1 MCVANAHLMQ
11 VSLNLNDTPI
21 GYTPAV
27 GPAVYFRLSY
37 NHKEPGQPGTF
48 TYSNIGAKWTHNF
61 LEFIEEGSATPGE
74 SVRRIVGG
82 GGYIPQTGFNTGTGA
97 FTLEMQSQA
106 VLKRIPASGTATS
119 YTLTMPDGS
128 AQTYGYAAGTS
139 PKRFFLTEIIDPQ
152 GKKLTL
158 AYDGQNRLTSIKD
171 ATGATP
177 ATGKATT
184 FSYENAN
191 PLLITKVTDPY
202 GRQAVLTYTSGKLT
216 RIKDVL
222 NIESS
227 FVYDTVDPNFV
238 SSMVTAYG
246 TSSFTGGND
255 LSSGKL
261 WLELTDAMNY
271 TQRLEARSNA
281 PNINASEA
289 SLPSGI
295 VAEDGYNNVR
305 NTFHWDAR
313 VHGFEN
319 WTGDYTKS
327 TIYHWLTNGADGST
341 APTLSS
347 YKLPLESRIYFN
359 YPGQAAGLPHVV
371 GTMDKP
377 AAVGRK
383 TDATTSQVTRYEYN
397 ALGNVTKVTDPLLR
411 ETTQS
416 YDATG
421 VDPDT
426 AKQKTSSTVYTTI
439 GVLGSYALHRPQQY
453 TDAAGKL
460 WSASYNLDGQPTI
473 LTDPNNDYIQLIYD
487 ADARLEKVRNTT
499 GAEVQ
504 VLTYDS
510 FDRVLTRTDSE
521 GYVLTYSY
529 DAFDRVTQIAYP
541 DGTTELFNYNFPA
554 TWPGTRSNGTPYAGS
569 PSLDLW
575 IYTDRQGRQTLYTY
589 DKNRRRTSVS
599 ETVTMPDGSSQLRT
613 TSFGYYN
620 NGALQSITDP
630 TGIVTQW
637 LRDEQSRPTGKCYA
651 WGIAGQ
657 EKCESYTY
665 DLAGRLKTVTDP
677 ELRVKTIAYNTD
689 DTVAS
694 LTYTKPVGS
703 ALPDTP
709 NVSFLYDQW
718 FRRPVSMTDMSG
730 NSGTGA
736 PASATTSFTYV
747 APGAGCDPPAVLTNC
762 GALQLRQES
771 STGYYNQATT
781 YYYDKLGRVRN
792 RWAAETEEV
801 FAYDGLGR
809 LTGYNTPLGNFTF
822 AYQGHTG
829 RVTSKSVNG
838 GTFLSQTYGYDTV
851 ANDRR
856 LLTITSN
863 TAGARSYTLGY
874 TIPNTTPAQTD
885 RFNIRSIAESAGA
898 GHPTGTQSWAYGYD
912 QADRLLSAVG
922 TGTGGTASAGT
933 FGWQL
938 DKRDNATKITYPTY
952 SDFPLY
958 NQHNQQT
965 KNAWWQSFT
974 FDPSG
979 NSTREYNENN
989 ITQRD
994 YKWDFEGRLVEM
1006 GNGSGTYK
1014 VEFRYDGMGRRLLE
1028 KVTNGSTVTYKRY
1041 QWCGSRPC
1049 QLRPATGTART
1060 RSYLLT
1066 GEYDF
1071 TASKKYVYFTD
1082 HQGNVRDLLDGA
1094 TGVRVGALDYTPYGT
1109 LRASFGT
1116 LPDFR
1121 YAGLMWN
1128 GATGLYA
1135 SSTRFYDPGTTRW
1148 LNRDW
1153 IREAGG
1159 SNMYSY
1165 AGANPV
1171 MWIDP
1176 MGTKIGDR
1184 FPTAEAA
1191 ACDALAE
1198 IYPKSVKDNLEYAG
1212 TITKDPNPAD
1222 PNNPY
1227 YANPPSSGAADHAF
1241 ITLYPGDVASYH
1253 SHGYFARYDPSD
1265 PNPDKEKRRIIPT
1278 TAAYD
1283 EFNSLHFSD
1292 KDINNHTKALEAGF
1306 LGFRSYMINPVGNR
1320 KVWDGKNES
1329 QCTCSTTKTN

>member
-1 MCVANAHLMQ
+1 MQ

-37 NHKEPGQPGTF
+37 NQRESGQPTTF
-48 TYSNIGAKWTHNF
+48 TYSNIGQKWTHNF
-61 LEFIEEGSATPGE
+61 LEFIEEGSTTPGQN
-74 SVRRIVGG
+74 VRRIVGG
-82 GGYIPQTGFNTGTGA
+82 GGYLLQTGFNTGTGA
-97 FTLEMQSQA
+97 FTLEKQTKA

-119 YTLTMPDGS
+119 YSLTMPDGS
-128 AQTYGYAAGTS
+128 AQTFGYAAGTS

-171 ATGATP
+171 ATGTTP

-227 FVYDTVDPNFV
+227 FVYDATDTSFV

-246 TSSFTGGND
+246 TSSFSKGQG
-255 LSSGKL
+255 SGTDR
-261 WLELTDAMNY
+261 WLQLTDPLGY
-271 TQRLEARSNA
+271 TERVESKTDA
-281 PNINASEA
+281 P
-289 SLPSGI
+289 GI
-295 VAEDGYNNVR
+295 ADTPANVPANMTIAGTGFSKR
-305 NTFHWDAR
+305 NTFYWDKR
-313 VHGFEN
+313 VHGFVG
-319 WTGDYTKS
+319 WTGNYAKAQLT
-327 TIYHWLTNGADGST
+327 HWLLNEQNQT
-341 APTLSS
+341 APTAAMV
-347 YKLPLESRIYFN
+347 KPANENPVYFT
-359 YPGQAAGLPHVV
+359 YPGQTVADKE
-371 GTMDKP
+371 GTLSAP
-377 AAVGRK
+377 AAIGRK
-383 TDATTSQVTRYEYN
+383 TDATTSQVARYEYN
-397 ALGNVTKVTDPLLR
+397 ALGNVTKVIDPLLR

-416 YDATG
+416 YDPTTG
-421 VDPDT
+421 IDPDT
-426 AKQKTSSTVYTTI
+426 TKQKTASGVYTPT
-439 GVLGSYALHRPQQY
+439 GDFGTYTLHRPQQY
-453 TDAAGKL
+453 TDAAGKA
-460 WSASYNLDGQPTI
+460 WNASYNADGQPTL
-473 LTDPNNDYIQLIYD
+473 LTDPNNDYTQLIYD
-487 ADARLEKVRNTT
+487 AGKRLEKVRNTT
-499 GAEVQ
+499 GADVQ
-504 VLTYDS
+504 ILTYDS
-510 FDRVLTRTDSE
+510 FDRVLTSTDSE
-521 GYVLTYSY
+521 GYVRTFSY

-541 DGTTELFNYNFPA
+541 DGTTELFNYNFPS
-554 TWPGTRSNGTPYAGS
+554 TWPGTRADGTPYAGS

-630 TGIVTQW
+630 VGTVTLWQ
-637 LRDEQSRPTGKCYA
+637 RDEQSRPTSKCYA
-651 WGIAGQ
+651 WGQSGV

-677 ELRVKTIAYNTD
+677 ELRVKTIAYKED
-689 DTVAS
+689 DTVSS

-703 ALPDTP
+703 TLPDTP
-709 NVSFLYDQW
+709 NVSFLYDQY
-718 FRRPVSMTDMSG
+718 FRRLVSMTDMSG
-730 NSGTGA
+730 NTGTGA
-736 PASATTSFTYV
+736 PASATTTFTYV
-747 APGAGCDPPAVLTNC
+747 PLGTACAPPATLTNC
-762 GALQLRQES
+762 GALQLRKEENN
-771 STGYYNQATT
+771 GYYNQNTS
-781 YYYDKLGRVRN
+781 YFYDSLGRVRN

-801 FAYDGLGR
+801 FGYDNLGR
-809 LTGYNTPLGNFTF
+809 LSTYTTPLGTFNF
-822 AYQGHTG
+822 AYQGHTS

-838 GTFLSQTYGYDTV
+838 GTLLSQSYGYDTV

-856 LLTITSN
+856 LLTITAN
-863 TAGARSYTLGY
+863 NAAARSYTLGY
-874 TIPNTTPAQTD
+874 GYTENSIPKTD

-898 GHPTGTQSWAYGYD
+898 GHPTGTQSWAYVYD
-912 QADRLLSAVG
+912 QSDRLLSAVG
-922 TGTGGTASAGT
+922 TGTGGSASAGT

-938 DKRDNATKITYPTY
+938 DKRDNATKISYPGY
-952 SDFPLY
+952 NDFPLY
-958 NQHNQQT
+958 NAHNQQT

-1006 GNGSGTYK
+1006 GNGSATYK
-1014 VEFRYDGMGRRLLE
+1014 VEFRYDGFGRRILQ
-1028 KVTNGSTVTYKRY
+1028 KTTNGSTVTYKRY
-1041 QWCGSRPC
+1041 QWCGMRPC
-1049 QLRPATGTART
+1049 QQRPATGTART

-1094 TGVRVGALDYTPYGT
+1094 TGTRVGALDYTPYGT
-1109 LRASFGT
+1109 LRNSFGT

-1121 YAGLMWN
+1121 YAGLMWVPEM
-1128 GATGLYA
+1128 GLYA

-1159 SNMYSY
+1159 SNMYGYVGGNPIMRVDPLGMEYEEADDPINSIPAPVVGIIVHEDVAGLARNLPGY
-1165 AGANPV
+1165 KANSTLGNLFGLGYRLDIIDAVGRTVLELKPESWRTGYKYSAAVTQIQNYCIPGANDYNV
-1171 MWIDP
+1171 
-1176 MGTKIGDR
+1176 GDGAD
-1184 FPTAEAA
+1184 FLFDL
-1191 ACDALAE
+1191 CGNS
-1198 IYPKSVKDNLEYAG
+1198 SVCTYRSLTLG
-1212 TITKDPNPAD
+1212 
-1222 PNNPY
+1222 
-1227 YANPPSSGAADHAF
+1227 SGVY
-1241 ITLYPGDVASYH
+1241 ITLKPDMTANTGLLFYH
-1253 SHGYFARYDPSD
+1253 IDNFERAKVRVPSFGGS
-1265 PNPDKEKRRIIPT
+1265 IIPI
-1278 TAAYD
+1278 
-1283 EFNSLHFSD
+1283 SP
-1292 KDINNHTKALEAGF
+1292 KRPIKK
-1306 LGFRSYMINPVGNR
+1306 R
-1320 KVWDGKNES
+1320 
-1329 QCTCSTTKTN
+1329 